1 VKHQL
6 LTCRLPLIDGAARGI
21 LIGRTWSPKEAS
33 SGAPRR
39 HVARLARTA
48 RRREGPRGAMAA
60 ELRGGASRRRSALAA
75 GVGALPGPRFRR
87 RRLQAPTRAL
97 LQRPAGPA
105 RRPAGRPEPQSG
117 RRSPYRPR
125 MQQSQRP
132 YRPRMLQGSRPKVA
146 AGPSL
151 VGGTALATRP
161 TGGCAM
167 RKERLRLV
175 TEEKRGVRLGF
186 RVSGQAPL
194 IYIGRHQL
202 PTVRSDQ
209 RSRSLHVRVC
219 GQLGQMG

>member
-1 VKHQL
+1 
-6 LTCRLPLIDGAARGI
+6 
-21 LIGRTWSPKEAS
+21 
-33 SGAPRR
+33 
-39 HVARLARTA
+39 
-48 RRREGPRGAMAA
+48 MAA
-60 ELRGGASRRRSALAA
+60 ELSRRRTALA
-75 GVGALPGPRFRR
+75 GTTRVLLGSL
-87 RRLQAPTRAL
+87 APTPRR
-97 LQRPAGPA
+97 QAGPA
-105 RRPAGRPEPQSG
+105 HAAARVSGGRGQSGQLPRAGR
-117 RRSPYRPR
+117 RAAHAARPYRPR

-151 VGGTALATRP
+151 AGGTALAIRR